1 MNTATPEAPASADF
15 EARLARLEGTV
26 EQLSQRIAALEIRV
40 DQGFRW
46 MIGIQFTMFITLGT
60 LILFKL

>member
-1 MNTATPEAPASADF
+1 MNTATPEAPANADF

-26 EQLSQRIAALEIRV
+26 EQMNQRLVNLERG
-40 DQGFRW
+40 QRW
-46 MIGIQFTMFITLGT
+46 LIGLHFTSFITLGT

>member
-15 EARLARLEGTV
+15 EARLEGTV
-26 EQLSQRIAALEIRV
+26 EQMNQRLANLERG
-40 DQGFRW
+40 QRW
-46 MIGIQFTMFITLGT
+46 LIGLHFTSFITLGT